1 MKTNRERARLC
12 WIEMSLG
19 NIARPGN
26 GDLVEEII
34 ERALDEAARE
44 AVEAER
50 EAITDECN
58 ETAKGARILR
68 DKASSDSLRQYHVGR
83 KDAILMLVEFIR
95 ARGAQ

>member
-34 ERALDEAARE
+34 ERALDEAVRE

-50 EAITDECN
+50 EACAKVASDECN
-58 ETAKGARILR
+58 RYMASGDAKRGSA
-68 DKASSDSLRQYHVGR
+68 
-83 KDAILMLVEFIR
+83 AITIKNAIR
-95 ARGAQ
+95 ARSGE